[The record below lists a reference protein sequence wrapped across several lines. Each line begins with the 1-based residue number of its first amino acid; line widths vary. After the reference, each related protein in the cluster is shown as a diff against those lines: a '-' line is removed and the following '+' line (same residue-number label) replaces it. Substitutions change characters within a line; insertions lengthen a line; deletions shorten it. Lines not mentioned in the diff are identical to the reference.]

1 MRKYIKYIEWLP
13 FAVCLGALIIYLVYT
28 IQIKMNPALIVTDKL
43 ISTLKTY
50 LIIALVFLF
59 IGLLIILIKKIYILK
74 HPNFTIKEKKVKTK
88 KVKPALEKAKEEK
101 IVVSEND
108 IIKEV
113 VEETVYTIDDKKDYT
128 FKLDAVACPECNG
141 LISKDAAICPHCGI
155 LFDEELL
162 NFLERH
168 KNKISKVE
176 KVKYVKSKPKLGVI
190 IANICLIVLFIF
202 LIFLVSN
209 LLINK
214 ANENKNNITAI
225 KIVDIEK

>member
-1 MRKYIKYIEWLP
+1 MKKYIRYIEWLP
-13 FAVCLGALIIYLVYT
+13 FAICLGALIIYLVYT
-28 IQIKMNPALIVTDKL
+28 IQIKMNPAIIVTDKL

-50 LIIALVFLF
+50 LIIALIALF
-59 IGLLIILIKKIYILK
+59 IGLLIVLLKKIYILK
-74 HPNFTIKEKKVKTK
+74 HPSFTLKKVRPKKEKV
-88 KVKPALEKAKEEK
+88 VLEKVKEEK
-101 IVVSEND
+101 IVTKEDNT
-108 IIKEV
+108 IKEV

-128 FKLDAVACPECNG
+128 FKLDGVACPECNG

-225 KIVDIEK
+225 KVVDIEK